1 AFVFHKLEEVL
12 PVATLLGVMAIGFAL
27 RERLPVAADRIA
39 GKMERIWVVA
49 EIFLFVL
56 VGASVNVSAIGDSW
70 LMGLLVILLGLIFRS
85 AGVLAATLGSK
96 LDIRERLFCMISYLP
111 KATVQAAVG
120 GIPLAMG
127 VAYGDV
133 ILSVSVLSILATAP
147 LGAIGI
153 RLAARRFSKGS

>member
-1 AFVFHKLEEVL
+1 
-12 PVATLLGVMAIGFAL
+12 MAY
-27 RERLPVAADRIA
+27 
-39 GKMERIWVVA
+39 
-49 EIFLFVL
+49 
-56 VGASVNVSAIGDSW
+56 
-70 LMGLLVILLGLIFRS
+70 GLLVILLGLIFRS

-96 LDIRERLFCMISYLP
+96 LDLRERLFCMISYLP

-133 ILSVSVLSILATAP
+133 ILSVSVLSILTTAS

-153 RLAARRFSKGS
+153 RIAAGRLAKSN